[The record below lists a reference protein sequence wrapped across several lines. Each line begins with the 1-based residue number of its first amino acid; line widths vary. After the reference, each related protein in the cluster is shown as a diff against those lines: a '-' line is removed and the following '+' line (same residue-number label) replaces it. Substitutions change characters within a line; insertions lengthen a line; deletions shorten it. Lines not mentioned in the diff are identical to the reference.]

1 MANLIVEIVSPAG
14 LVFRGEAEGVKAPG
28 VEGSFEVL
36 YNHAPMIAAIE
47 VGSIRVTVPSGEHVM
62 IATSG
67 GFLEIVNNAV
77 TVIAQTAELVS
88 EIDIERARAAEKS
101 AMERLAEARDEEER
115 KRVEAALTRARNRVR
130 LAMGNVGGG
139 KKS

>member
-36 YNHAPMIAAIE
+36 YNHAPMISAIE
-47 VGSIRVTVPSGEHVM
+47 VGSIRVTLPSGDHVM

-67 GFLEIVNNAV
+67 GFLEV
-77 TVIAQTAELVS
+77 
-88 EIDIERARAAEKS
+88 ERARAAEKR
-101 AMERLAEARDEEER
+101 ALERLAEAQDEEER
-115 KRVEAALTRARNRVR
+115 KRMEAALTRARNRAR
-130 LAMGNVGGG
+130 LAMGNVGGSR
-139 KKS
+139 KS